1 MDETILSA
9 GIDVGTSTTQII
21 FSRMTIQNT
30 GGFGS
35 VPKIEIVDKEIIYE
49 SEIYFTPLL
58 SENEIDGDKVSDIV
72 MSEYK
77 KANLTPDSYNH
88 RRKLPKKQRPLGY
101 RSPFRNSRKF
111 CCSHRRPR
119 P

>member
-35 VPKIEIVDKEIIYE
+35 VPKIEIVDKEIIHE

-77 KANLTPDSYNH
+77 KANLTPDMLTTGAAVSYTH
-88 RRKLPKKQRPLGY
+88 LTLPT
-101 RSPFRNSRKF
+101 NSRV
-111 CCSHRRPR
+111 
-119 P
+119 